1 MQTLTH
7 AELAC
12 GLREALRSSLSEAGP
27 FDPPPTVDLAVV
39 AFPTNAPA
47 VWANV
52 LVHRGHP
59 EGVVAHIGPHAS
71 AVQDIRYLVDPTDEQ
86 RRSIA
91 WQPGAD
97 WTRLKGLQ
105 TLHGSGPL
113 ESIAPYPASLIK
125 VMVAV
130 GVGLLVDR
138 GLTDWDEAWAWGGRT
153 RAVRQWADGMITE
166 SRNDDTSALVALLH
180 TRGLIDEPAP
190 GRGWVEPRDVHPTG
204 DPSAGARHSF
214 GGLHDTFWAYGL
226 PTLRLARTRPDGGWL
241 NRDGSG
247 VGHLQMTAWDTVR
260 LLWLMLPAVMPDG
273 PPPPWLAA
281 GMRPLLKPKTA
292 AQLWQL
298 MDDQALHEVLSST
311 VAAGLPGWRAG
322 IPSAVPAR
330 WVGPNG
336 QVAAADRRWPGDIR
350 PIQAQATVHF
360 AHKTGTT
367 ENYASDAGWVRTC
380 APGGRRYLVALL
392 STLGSRHAP
401 HQGLATDWCIPAL
414 GARIDAWL
422 AQRLG

>member
-1 MQTLTH
+1 MSRFTH
-7 AELAC
+7 DELAAAM
-12 GLREALRSSLSEAGP
+12 REALRTSLAEARA

-39 AFPTNAPA
+39 AFPQDAPP

-52 LVHRGHP
+52 LVARGHH
-59 EGVVAHIGPHAS
+59 EGVVARIGPDAS
-71 AVQDIRYLVDPTDEQ
+71 AVQDIRYLVDPTDAQ

-97 WTRLKGLQ
+97 WTQFRGLAALYGQ
-105 TLHGSGPL
+105 GPF

-125 VMVAV
+125 LMVGV

-138 GLTDWDEAWAWGGRT
+138 GRTSWEENWAWGGRIRT
-153 RAVRQWADGMITE
+153 VMAWADGMITE

-180 TRGLIDEPAP
+180 ARGLIETDAQGLE
-190 GRGWVEPRDVHPTG
+190 
-204 DPSAGARHSF
+204 RHN
-214 GGLHDTFWAYGL
+214 GLHEAFASFGL

-260 LLWLMLPAVMPDG
+260 LLWLMLPAVMPDA
-273 PPPPWLAA
+273 PRPPWARDGSA
-281 GMRPLLKPKTA
+281 PLLQPQTA
-292 AQLWQL
+292 ARLWQL
-298 MDDQALHEVLSST
+298 LDEQALHEVLSSD
-311 VAAGLPGWRAG
+311 VAVGLPGWRAG
-322 IPSAVPAR
+322 IPARMPDR
-330 WVGPNG
+330 WVGPDG
-336 QVAAADRRWPGDIR
+336 RVAAADRRWSGDVR
-350 PIQAQATVHF
+350 PLQTRAQVLF

-367 ENYASDAGWVRTC
+367 ENYLSDAGWVRSRH
-380 APGGRRYLVALL
+380 PGGRRYLVALL

-401 HQGLATDWCIPAL
+401 HADLATDWCIPAL

-422 AQRLG
+422 QQHMG

>member
-153 RAVRQWADGMITE
+153 RAVRHWADGMITE
-166 SRNDDTSALVALLH
+166 SRNDDTCALVALLH
-180 TRGLIDEPAP
+180 ARGLID
-190 GRGWVEPRDVHPTG
+190 D
-204 DPSAGARHSF
+204 ARNE
-214 GGLHDTFWAYGL
+214 LHEAFAAWGL
-226 PTLRLARTRPDGGWL
+226 PTLRLSRTRADGGWL

-260 LLWLMLPAVMPDG
+260 LLWLMLPAVMPDC
-273 PPPPWLAA
+273 PRPPWLPQPTPA
-281 GMRPLLKPKTA
+281 LLQQESA
-292 AQLWQL
+292 LQIWQL
-298 MDDQALHEVLSST
+298 MGDQALHEVLSSGIS
-311 VAAGLPGWRAG
+311 VGLPGWRKG
-322 IPSAVPAR
+322 IPARVPTR
-330 WVGPNG
+330 WVGADG
-336 QVAAADRRWPGDIR
+336 RVSAADRHWPGDVR
-350 PIQAQATVHF
+350 PLQTQAEVAF

-367 ENYASDAGWVRTC
+367 ENYLSDAGWVRSFK
-380 APGGRRYLVALL
+380 PGGRRYLVALL

-401 HQGLATDWCIPAL
+401 HPNLATDWCIPAL

-422 AQRLG
+422 QARLG